1 MHVKALLTMI
11 LDGFWRQDSNGT
23 LWFELQREL
32 SSIYYQRIDFVDV
45 QMYHPVAWGFP
56 DASKIVTPNPG
67 EPIDP
72 FHGWCARKSM
82 ESVTEMEDVDFLYTL
97 RLRCFPESTFQAL
110 SLGKI
115 PAFIQQ
121 CRGSRVYI
129 GLDISL

>member
-56 DASKIVTPNPG
+56 DASKIVTPSTAG
-67 EPIDP
+67 
-72 FHGWCARKSM
+72 ARGRAWRASRRWRTWT
-82 ESVTEMEDVDFLYTL
+82 S
-97 RLRCFPESTFQAL
+97 ST
-110 SLGKI
+110 
-115 PAFIQQ
+115 P
-121 CRGSRVYI
+121 
-129 GLDISL
+129 